1 MWLHN
6 FFIYII
12 NKYIIVYGFSCNL
25 EKHTLVRFSKTSNC
39 TRPSDS
45 CNFDRLWKTHSCM
58 FYPNCTRSLEL
69 YKHAWMKNGIVYY
82 YNLYVFTRFLLLCL
96 CVNPVLALFC
106 RFWKPFNPLLGETF
120 EYIDEERGYTVI
132 AEQVY
137 CDVAYI
143 YYTLCRTGLYF

>member
-1 MWLHN
+1 
-6 FFIYII
+6 
-12 NKYIIVYGFSCNL
+12 
-25 EKHTLVRFSKTSNC
+25 
-39 TRPSDS
+39 
-45 CNFDRLWKTHSCM
+45 
-58 FYPNCTRSLEL
+58 
-69 YKHAWMKNGIVYY
+69 MKNEIVY

-137 CDVAYI
+137 CDVYI
-143 YYTLCRTGLYF
+143 LYILLCLKVKTHGIFRKYLLPKPQMHPLTRKNVSIHSRMRLHIF